1 MTRLLT
7 GLAAA
12 LLSAALAAS
21 AAAQTKVGI
30 GYTAVTDFAAAF
42 VAREEGFFKKRGL
55 DAELT
60 LIAINSNIPA
70 ALMSDSIQFGGPTPS
85 VFLQAV
91 DGGLDLVAVSGAS
104 VSARENARGGGVV
117 ARTGVEI
124 KTPQD
129 FVGKKVG
136 APGLGAFLHVL
147 FRQWLIEKGVDP
159 RKVTF
164 VEVSFPTMNDVL
176 KGGTVDAVVT
186 ADPFMSRMVAAGTG
200 TVAFH
205 YMADLPDGKPQI
217 LYAATRDWA
226 QKNAATVAA
235 FRAAIAEGSAF
246 VAANPDKTREHMGKY
261 IKLPP
266 EVLKGVLISRPDA
279 ALTADQLNWW
289 VDVMKGQGM
298 FKTGPDAAKLLLP

>member
-1 MTRLLT
+1 MRMVLR
-7 GLAAA
+7 GVAAA
-12 LLSAALAAS
+12 ALSAALAAS
-21 AAAQTKVGI
+21 AAAQTKIAV

-42 VAREEGFFKKRGL
+42 VAKEEGFFKKRGL
-55 DAELT
+55 DAELI

-70 ALMSDSIQFGGPTPS
+70 ALMSNSIQFGGPTPS

-129 FVGKKVG
+129 FIGKKVG

-205 YMADLPDGKPQI
+205 YLADLPEDKPQI
-217 LYAATRDWA
+217 LYASTREWA
-226 QKNAATVAA
+226 QKNAAIVTA
-235 FRAAIAEGSAF
+235 FREAITEGSAF
-246 VAANPDKTREHMGKY
+246 VAANPDKTREHMGKH

-266 EVLKGVLISRPDA
+266 EVLKTVLISKPDA
-279 ALTADQLNWW
+279 SLTVDQLKWW
-289 VDVMKGQGM
+289 VDVMKGQDM
-298 FKTGPDAAKLLLP
+298 FKTGPDAGKLLMK